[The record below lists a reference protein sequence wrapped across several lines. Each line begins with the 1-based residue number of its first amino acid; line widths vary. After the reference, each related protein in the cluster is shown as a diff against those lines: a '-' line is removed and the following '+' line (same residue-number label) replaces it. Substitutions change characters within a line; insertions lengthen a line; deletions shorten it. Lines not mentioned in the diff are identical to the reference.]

1 MSQDPPAFSAL
12 WAARQEA
19 TGLGAEPGASSPLQ
33 WAVRDPGAS
42 PHPGEGRHPS
52 RTSPDHGLARVS
64 SRKSWATQGGRVCG
78 APTRAGSRA
87 GSAPRSGT
95 APGHPTGSLPPHDQP
110 LCCGWGVTQGDE
122 GQQRGWGRGLGAP
135 LGQGPPSQPSP
146 PPRCVPPIPPLPAG
160 LWAQGFHSRP
170 SMQARWGWGLAGCLP
185 GAGPPELFRRVS
197 WRWGLRGQR
206 GLGQAA
212 GRGGHRPG
220 AQWAWKHGTTLG
232 CGVSTREQ

>member
-42 PHPGEGRHPS
+42 PLPGEGRHPS

-146 PPRCVPPIPPLPAG
+146 PGAFRRSPLCLRACGHKGSIPDPPCRRGGDGGLPVACQEQALLSSSG
-160 LWAQGFHSRP
+160 GFPGGGGSEGRE
-170 SMQARWGWGLAGCLP
+170 GWGKLQAEVDTGRERSGPGSTGLP
-185 GAGPPELFRRVS
+185 
-197 WRWGLRGQR
+197 WGV
-206 GLGQAA
+206 A
-212 GRGGHRPG
+212 
-220 AQWAWKHGTTLG
+220 
-232 CGVSTREQ
+232 